1 MKSLQWLENL
11 MNTKGLTP
19 NAVAEKAGITPSTI
33 FRQIERKQL
42 TMEAVLAIA
51 RSQEVNPVT
60 AFRDCGFFTEKE
72 VADCISEI
80 SAIQLTDME
89 IARELLRR
97 ASVGNS
103 NMGRPLTEVAYPDN

>member
-1 MKSLQWLENL
+1 MKSIQWLENL
-11 MNTKGLTP
+11 MKTKGLTP

-51 RSQEVNPVT
+51 RSQEANPVM

-72 VADCISEI
+72 VSDCIAEV
-80 SAIQLTDME
+80 SATQLTDME

-97 ASVGNS
+97 ASMGNP
-103 NMGRPLTEVAYPDN
+103 NMGKPLTEVAYPDN